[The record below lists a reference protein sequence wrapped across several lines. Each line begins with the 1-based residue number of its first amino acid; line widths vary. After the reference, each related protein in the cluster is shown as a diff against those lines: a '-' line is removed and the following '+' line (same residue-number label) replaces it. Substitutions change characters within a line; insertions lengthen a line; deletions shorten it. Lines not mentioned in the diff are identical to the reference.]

1 MVSNRNLL
9 FQWSIF
15 RGYVSFR
22 EGNHEHNHQNLTIL
36 FFHCN
41 SKSGIASIHYHLPSH
56 LTILFATYPCFT
68 TVVPCPSLQI
78 CFSTQHRRQPG
89 CGMDC
94 ITNLQKSSKNYQLS
108 PENWWLEDENKSF
121 WRKNS
126 PFSGDIRS
134 SSCGAGPQ
142 ATCDAHAFRSS
153 VTSWSQWMA
162 VLKTCFWKIIDI
174 YIYYCIFDNTN
185 MHCCT
190 YMVPFYHVQSPPIIY
205 TDSYHIFKR

>member
-1 MVSNRNLL
+1 MKGKGWNPNHTMPTGKIALPKTNIALKIVVSNRNLL

-41 SKSGIASIHYHLPSH
+41 SKSGMASIHYHLPSH

-68 TVVPCPSLQI
+68 TVVPRPSLQI

-94 ITNLQKSSKNYQLS
+94 ITNLQNSSKKYQLS
-108 PENWWLEDENKSF
+108 PEN
-121 WRKNS
+121 
-126 PFSGDIRS
+126 
-134 SSCGAGPQ
+134 
-142 ATCDAHAFRSS
+142 
-153 VTSWSQWMA
+153 
-162 VLKTCFWKIIDI
+162 
-174 YIYYCIFDNTN
+174 
-185 MHCCT
+185 
-190 YMVPFYHVQSPPIIY
+190 
-205 TDSYHIFKR
+205 